1 MKGIPR
7 NLAVLCVALLFAGVV
22 HAGDYEDGL
31 DAHRRQDYATA
42 LTKFRS
48 AAQRG
53 DSWAQFNLG
62 LMYIKGQGVAQDYKE
77 AVRFFQLAALQD
89 IAEAQSNLGL
99 MYEKGQGV
107 AQDYKEAAYWYKLA
121 AKQNRDRA
129 QFNLALLYYAGKGV
143 LQDYVR
149 AHMWFNIAAVG
160 GDGDSAKNRDVVAG
174 KMTAQQIEQAQR
186 MARECMNSNFTKCD

>member
-1 MKGIPR
+1 MRYII
-7 NLAVLCVALLFAGVV
+7 AALFALVFTTAL
-22 HAGDYEDGL
+22 AGDL
-31 DAHRRQDYATA
+31 DEGIAAFKRQNYTTA
-42 LTKFRS
+42 LTKFRN
-48 AAQRG
+48 AAQQG

-62 LMYIKGQGVAQDYKE
+62 LMYFKGQGVAQDYKE

-89 IAEAQSNLGL
+89 NAEAQSNLGV
-99 MYEKGQGV
+99 MYNEGRGV

-121 AKQNRDRA
+121 AKQNKDRA

-160 GDGDSAKNRDVVAG
+160 GDSDSAKNRDVLART
-174 KMTAQQIEQAQR
+174 MTAQQIEQAQR
-186 MARECMNSNFTKCD
+186 MARECMNSDFTKCD